1 MEIKPNITIRSAAPS
16 DLPFI
21 QGLLPSYAEFGL
33 PPWRDADVMVKT
45 DAEVFVTALQNG
57 ATIFIAED
65 QAQTPLGFI
74 HLHPGSDHYFKGKQ
88 CHISDL
94 IVAPA
99 GRGQGVGKV
108 LMAKAEEWAT
118 REGYERLTLNVFAGN
133 ERAEIVRGTGVWG
146 GCGEVCEGDLKER
159 PRMPKGT
166 KQRIVNV

>member
-1 MEIKPNITIRSAAPS
+1 MEIKPNITIRPATPS

-33 PPWRDADVMVKT
+33 PPWRDAEVMVKI
-45 DAEVFVTALQNG
+45 DSEVFVTALQNG

-65 QAQTPLGFI
+65 QAQAPLGFI

-108 LMAKAEEWAT
+108 LMAKAEAWAIS
-118 REGYERLTLNVFAGN
+118 EGYERLTLNVFAGN
-133 ERAEIVRGTGVWG
+133 ERARKLYEELGFGADVVKYVKEI
-146 GCGEVCEGDLKER
+146 
-159 PRMPKGT
+159 
-166 KQRIVNV
+166 